1 MDCFDKLEALIES
14 GSADAVEQA
23 RALLCQVTAN
33 SKAAARA
40 VDEFLIDL
48 MTLVFLVE
56 SGRDALQN
64 SARRLA
70 RARLSKL
77 KLLYPPEGT

>member
-14 GSADAVEQA
+14 GGVDVVERA
-23 RALLCQVTAN
+23 RPLLDQITVE
-33 SKAAARA
+33 SKAAQA
-40 VDEFLIDL
+40 VDDFLIDL
-48 MTLVFLVE
+48 MTLAFLVE
-56 SGRDALQN
+56 SGREALQI

-77 KLLYPPEGT
+77 RVLHRA

>member
-14 GSADAVEQA
+14 GGVDVVERA
-23 RALLCQVTAN
+23 RVWLGQITVE
-33 SKAAARA
+33 SKAAAEA
-40 VDEFLIDL
+40 VDELLIEL
-48 MTLVFLVE
+48 MTLAFLVE
-56 SGRDALQN
+56 SGREALQI

-77 KLLYPPEGT
+77 RVLHRA

>member
-14 GSADAVEQA
+14 GGVDAVERA
-23 RALLCQVTAN
+23 RVLLGQITVE
-33 SKAAARA
+33 SKAAAQA
-40 VDEFLIDL
+40 VDELLIDL
-48 MTLVFLVE
+48 MTLSFLVE
-56 SGRDALQN
+56 GGREALQI

-77 KLLYPPEGT
+77 RLLLPI